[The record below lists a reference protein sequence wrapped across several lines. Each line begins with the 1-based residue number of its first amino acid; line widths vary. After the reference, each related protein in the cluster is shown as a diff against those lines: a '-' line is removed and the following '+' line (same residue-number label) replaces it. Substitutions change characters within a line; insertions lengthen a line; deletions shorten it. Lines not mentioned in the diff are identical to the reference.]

1 MNKEQRTKNKEQV
14 ADSQE
19 SVAVRVE
26 KVSKVFRL
34 PHEKHS
40 SLKSS
45 FINFRPRQ
53 RTFELQQALKD
64 VSFEIKEGEFF
75 GVVGRNGSGKS
86 TLLKLLAGIYT
97 PTSGLVKVNGSL
109 TPFIELGVGFN
120 PELTGRENI
129 FLNGALLGFSR
140 K

>member
-1 MNKEQRTKNKEQV
+1 MNKEQRTRNKEQTP
-14 ADSQE
+14 E
-19 SVAVRVE
+19 EEVAVRV
-26 KVSKVFRL
+26 KNVRKVFRL

-45 FINFRPRQ
+45 FINFHPRQ

-75 GVVGRNGSGKS
+75 VIVGRNGSGKS

-97 PTSGLVKVNGSL
+97 PTSGLVKVSGSL
-109 TPFIELGVGFN
+109 RRFIDLGVGFN
-120 PELTGRENI
+120 PELTG
-129 FLNGALLGFSR
+129 
-140 K
+140 